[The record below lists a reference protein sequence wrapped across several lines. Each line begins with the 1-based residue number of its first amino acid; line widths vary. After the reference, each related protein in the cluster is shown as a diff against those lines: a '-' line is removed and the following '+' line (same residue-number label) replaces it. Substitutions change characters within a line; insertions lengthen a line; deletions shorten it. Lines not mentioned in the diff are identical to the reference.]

1 MTDGNFGR
9 RMSFAGLA
17 TAAALPSLISPAA
30 AQTAPGGVMDR
41 IVRDKQFKIGFIPSV
56 PSIVKDPASGKLGGF
71 SVDAMRMVCTMMNVE
86 PVFVE
91 STWAN
96 FVSGLNSGQFD
107 FCIAGTFATILRAS
121 AVQFTR
127 PIWYLGY
134 SAVGKKGETR
144 FATPAAL
151 NQEGLKIALIQGGA
165 SVEYA
170 KENWPKA
177 QHVLLA
183 TGNLTAPFIEV
194 SAGRADVGVED
205 AAQAARYAAAHPEVT
220 DLFAGKSYNVLPIS
234 FSVKRGNQD
243 VLEFMNTAIDFLLS
257 TGRWAKMAE
266 PYGPSGPVRGA
277 AEPGAVRRGWIGKIR
292 TGRHQD
298 TKTVH
303 RCGSN
308 RCAYDRA
315 SSWCLPVFLF
325 NPSRTRP
332 PSKPKRQPPTGNA
345 R

>member
-1 MTDGNFGR
+1 MTGFGR
-9 RMSFAGLA
+9 RMGVAGLA
-17 TAAALPSLISPAA
+17 TAAGLPLLSSPAA
-30 AQTAPGGVMDR
+30 AQMAGGVLDR
-41 IVRDKQFKIGFIPSV
+41 IIRDKQFKIGFIPSV
-56 PSIVKDPASGKLGGF
+56 PSVVKDPATGVLGGF
-71 SVDAMRMVCTMMNVE
+71 TIDAMKLVCSMMNVE

-91 STWAN
+91 TTWAN

-107 FCIAGTFATILRAS
+107 FCTAGTFATILRAS

-144 FATPAAL
+144 FATPASL

-205 AAQAARYAAAHPEVT
+205 ATQAARYAAVHPEVS
-220 DLFAGKSYNVLPIS
+220 DLFPGKPYNVLPIS
-234 FSVKRGNQD
+234 FSVKRGNQEL
-243 VLEFMNTAIDFLLS
+243 VEFMNTSIEFLLS
-257 TGRWAKMAE
+257 SGRWAKMAE
-266 PYGPSGPVRGA
+266 AYGPSTRYVAQPNLVPFGPA
-277 AEPGAVRRGWIGKIR
+277 A
-292 TGRHQD
+292 
-298 TKTVH
+298 
-303 RCGSN
+303 
-308 RCAYDRA
+308 
-315 SSWCLPVFLF
+315 
-325 NPSRTRP
+325 
-332 PSKPKRQPPTGNA
+332 
-345 R
+345 